1 VLRTVAIRLLA
12 MIPLVFLVATAVF
25 FLGQLSDIDPAE
37 NIVGPEASDAQV
49 AAVRHELGLDRPAL
63 EQYADWVSGA
73 VRGDL
78 GQSLYT
84 KADVSASLF
93 QALPVTLSL
102 TFGGL
107 VVGLLLGVPSGIWS
121 ALRAG
126 RAGDRAISLLATVGQ
141 AVPGFWLGLLLILA
155 FAVRLPWFPSVGY
168 VAIEES
174 PTGWLRSLVL
184 PSVSLGLIAA
194 AAISRQTR
202 SSMIG
207 VLQQEYVRTA
217 LSKGLSKRRV
227 VVKHA
232 LKNAAV
238 PVVTVV
244 SFQVTTLLG
253 GSIVIERLFA
263 MPGLGQLAINA
274 VLRRD
279 PDVIQGIVVLT
290 VVVVVLVNVLLDLS
304 YAWLNP
310 KVRAL

>member
-1 VLRTVAIRLLA
+1 MLRMVVLRLLA
-12 MIPLVFLVATAVF
+12 MIPLVFLVATGVF
-25 FLGQLSDIDPAE
+25 FLGQLSDVDPAE
-37 NIVGPEASDAQV
+37 NIVGPNATEEQV
-49 AAVRHELGLDRPAL
+49 AAVRAELGLDRPAL
-63 EQYADWVSGA
+63 EQYADWLSGA

-78 GQSLYT
+78 GESLYT
-84 KADVSASLF
+84 KADVTTSLT
-93 QALPVTLSL
+93 QALPITLSL

-107 VVGLLLGVPSGIWS
+107 LVGLALGVPSGIWS

-126 RAGDRAISLLATVGQ
+126 RAGDRAVSLLATVGQ
-141 AVPGFWLGLLLILA
+141 AVPGFWLGLLLIIA
-155 FAVRLPWFPSVGY
+155 FAIRLPWFPAVGY
-168 VAIEES
+168 VPPGES
-174 PTGWLRSLVL
+174 LTGWLHCLVL

-263 MPGLGQLAINA
+263 MPGLGALAINA
-274 VLRRD
+274 VVRRD

-290 VVVVVLVNVLLDLS
+290 VIVIVLVNVLLDLS

-310 KVRAL
+310 KVRSL